1 MRLLNNIT
9 EAQVIPI
16 TQDETWWQEF
26 GGAFWLTMSG
36 AVFAFLVAVLNALI
50 KSRCKSYSCC
60 FGLFT
65 AVRNFEDDVI
75 SNAGDGAPPIINNP
89 SNVDLEAFGDARP

>member
-1 MRLLNNIT
+1 MT
-9 EAQVIPI
+9 EEDP
-16 TQDETWWQEF
+16 WYKEF

-36 AVFAFLVAVLNALI
+36 AIFAFLVAVLNALI

-65 AVRNFEDDVI
+65 AERNYEDDVL
-75 SNAGDGAPPIINNP
+75 SQVGDRPPIINNP
-89 SNVDLEAFGDARP
+89 SNVDLESYGDAQP

>member
-16 TQDETWWQEF
+16 TQEDPWWQEF

-36 AVFAFLVAVLNALI
+36 AIFAFLVAVLNALI

-60 FGLFT
+60 FGLFK
-65 AVRNFEDDVI
+65 AERNWEDDVL
-75 SNAGDGAPPIINNP
+75 SQAGDRPPIINNP
-89 SNVDLEAFGDARP
+89 SNVDLESYGDARP

>member
-16 TQDETWWQEF
+16 SQEDPWWQEF
-26 GGAFWLTMSG
+26 GGAFWLT
-36 AVFAFLVAVLNALI
+36 
-50 KSRCKSYSCC
+50 SRCKSYSCC

-65 AVRNFEDDVI
+65 AERNYEDDVI
-75 SNAGDGAPPIINNP
+75 SNVGDGPPIINNT
-89 SNVDLEAFGDARP
+89 SNVDLESYGDARP